1 MVAIT
6 TDTLTVQDLVRI
18 FLESQNGFISETTLR
33 WYTFYLRPLIEH
45 LGNRKA
51 STITTNDLISIFH
64 LVKTDEHRPYTL
76 FNFVRGWKRLF
87 RWAVDEGYLGV
98 NPAKKLRTPPIPK
111 KSPAGILKDDLS
123 KMLETAS
130 KTGTP
135 ERDFALVLF
144 VADTGVR
151 LGGVAS
157 LTVDRLDVQKRRA
170 IVIEK
175 GRGGKK
181 ERVVFFSSRAAVAL
195 ENWLEKRGER
205 DDQRVFLLKPHGIY
219 QLFKR
224 LAHKSGIT
232 GKWNPHS
239 FRHAYARKLLAEG
252 VSIGVVS
259 HLMGHSNVQV
269 TIDFYGRFSNDEL
282 QEIYDKVMN

>member
-1 MVAIT
+1 MIAK
-6 TDTLTVQDLVRI
+6 DSLTIKDLVDA
-18 FLESQNGFISETTLR
+18 FLKSQNGFISDTTLR
-33 WYTFYLRPLIEH
+33 WYTFYLRPLVNH
-45 LGNRKA
+45 LGDREVK
-51 STITTNDLISIFH
+51 SITTNDLINIFH
-64 LVKTDEHRPYTL
+64 RVKTDESKPYTL

-87 RWAVDEGYLGV
+87 RWAVDEGYV
-98 NPAKKLRTPPIPK
+98 STNPAKNLKRPPLPQ
-111 KSPAGILKDDLS
+111 KSPAGIQAEDLS
-123 KMLETAS
+123 KMLDAAS
-130 KTGTP
+130 KTGMP
-135 ERDFALVLF
+135 ERDLALVLF

-157 LTVDRLDVQKRRA
+157 LTVDRLDVNKRRA
-170 IVIEK
+170 IVLEK
-175 GRGGKK
+175 GRGGQK
-181 ERVVFFSSRAAVAL
+181 ERVVFFSSRTAIAL

-205 DDQRVFLLKPHGIY
+205 EDQRVFLLKPNGIY

-224 LAHKSGIT
+224 LARKSEIT

-269 TIDFYGRFSNDEL
+269 TIDFYGRFSHDEL
-282 QEIYDKVMN
+282 QEIYDKIMN